1 MKYFLNII
9 FFALVFY
16 ETNSSS
22 QNILKFEC
30 KYDPNSIVIKQK
42 DGNLLKNLDFNKVK
56 ICKKFNCKD
65 EVEITVSN
73 FVSKNKNEYRLKNL
87 WFNHQ
92 GILLDEFS
100 MTKKSVS
107 INTDVSQ
114 AYYLESYLIN
124 RVNGKTK
131 RTIYKFDYYELLE
144 DKKKIEKQTN
154 KKIRLFNEIGKISF
168 DTIKLFN
175 SKPQKKLI
183 FEGKCLEG
191 TGV

>member
-92 GILLDEFS
+92 GILIDEFS
-100 MTKKSVS
+100 MTKKS
-107 INTDVSQ
+107 
-114 AYYLESYLIN
+114 
-124 RVNGKTK
+124 VNGKTK